1 MTSIARDGWTGEI
14 ASHPEPSAAERAAF
28 AKQPAW
34 MPRMWQGCDFFAWL
48 TLLSRNRCAVH
59 PRLWYIALIIT
70 ITSVINTVLG
80 VLESAIFGRAVR
92 STAIAQPPIFL
103 LGHWRNGTTLLHE
116 LMACDA
122 RFACPTTYQCLEP
135 SHFLLTERLL
145 SRWLRCLMPDSRP
158 MDNMKAGFDRP
169 QEDEFAMCML
179 GAGSPYAQIAFP
191 NRPLGAPDVLDLE
204 AAPPAI
210 KRRWKRT
217 FYWFLQ
223 KLTYKTGRRL
233 VLKSPP
239 HTARIKTLLEM
250 FPDAIFIHIVRDP
263 YAVFPSTVNLWRT
276 LYATHGLQIPTNEG
290 IEETVLRTFVRMHEK
305 LEEGRALLRQ
315 DQFYE
320 LTYEDLVKNPAEA
333 MRAIYR
339 HFGLG
344 GFEAC
349 LPKLREHLAGLTSY
363 QRNAYR
369 LSDAQRNL
377 VTRCWGDIIRRYG
390 YPLRHASRPMTAD
403 GHLTPL

>member
-1 MTSIARDGWTGEI
+1 
-14 ASHPEPSAAERAAF
+14 
-28 AKQPAW
+28 
-34 MPRMWQGCDFFAWL
+34 
-48 TLLSRNRCAVH
+48 
-59 PRLWYIALIIT
+59 
-70 ITSVINTVLG
+70 
-80 VLESAIFGRAVR
+80 
-92 STAIAQPPIFL
+92 
-103 LGHWRNGTTLLHE
+103 
-116 LMACDA
+116 
-122 RFACPTTYQCLEP
+122 
-135 SHFLLTERLL
+135 
-145 SRWLRCLMPDSRP
+145 

-191 NRPLGAPDVLDLE
+191 NRPLDGPDLLDLD

-217 FYWFLQ
+217 FHWFLQ
-223 KLTYKTGRRL
+223 KLAYKTGRRL

-290 IEETVLRTFVRMHEK
+290 VEETVLRTFVRMHEK

-344 GFEAC
+344 GFA
-349 LPKLREHLAGLTSY
+349 A
-363 QRNAYR
+363 
-369 LSDAQRNL
+369 
-377 VTRCWGDIIRRYG
+377 
-390 YPLRHASRPMTAD
+390 
-403 GHLTPL
+403 